1 MKASSFTVISWCNQA
16 YKYLSKGLEADCKR
30 LGYDFH
36 LYEIER
42 DFPSLI
48 SAWCNHPRI
57 IRRGV
62 QDFGNVLFLDV
73 ECRIVQS
80 LPGHWKAPLV
90 SVRHPLQHFWIT
102 YNTGTVMANE
112 SCLQWIDAWISI
124 MEKWDMGN
132 LPDDAYIYWPNDIC
146 DELAFNAAIT
156 AFGVEPVTPLLEY
169 VDRHGTAEIARGLW
183 KNDHTIVQHP
193 TIHHWPKEHDPI
205 ECKKL
210 FWQNF
215 PGDPE
220 TIASLMQSGQPSLEK
235 NHWIFD
241 PQAGQY
247 GPAEYYEL
255 HPRSWSDIPVE
266 LTSAQR

>member
-1 MKASSFTVISWCNQA
+1 MIQPEFTVISWCNKA
-16 YKYLSKGLEADCKR
+16 YKYLSAGLEEDCQR
-30 LGYDFH
+30 LGYRFH

-57 IRRGV
+57 IQRGV
-62 QDFGNVLFLDV
+62 QDFGTVLFLDV
-73 ECRIVQS
+73 ECRIVK
-80 LPGHWKAPLV
+80 PIPAHWKAPLV
-90 SVRHPLQHFWIT
+90 SIRNPLQHFWIK

-112 SCLQWIDAWISI
+112 ECLPWLAAWIGI
-124 MEKWDMGN
+124 MEKWSMGN
-132 LPDDAYIYWPNDIC
+132 LPKDAYIYWPNDIC

-156 AFGVEPVTPLLEY
+156 AFGVDPVTPLLEY
-169 VDRHGTAEIARGLW
+169 TDRSAKAEIARGLW
-183 KNDHTIVQHP
+183 KNEHTIIQHP
-193 TIHHWPKEHDPI
+193 TIHHWTKEKDPL

-220 TIASLMQSGQPSLEK
+220 TVHAVMQSGHADVQQHGWVFNAREK
-235 NHWIFD
+235 V
-241 PQAGQY
+241 Y
-247 GPAEYYEL
+247 GPEEYFDA
-255 HPRSWSDIPVE
+255 HKRSWSDVPVE